1 MIELTYWHVHSL
13 NAGDTRFGIART
25 VINSEGKFQ
34 IERFIRTFKTFKSA
48 LAQAN
53 KLNEA

>member
-1 MIELTYWHVHSL
+1 MIEITHWHVHSL
-13 NAGDTRFGIART
+13 NAGDTRFGISRT
-25 VINSEGKFQ
+25 VINDEGKFQ
-34 IERFIRTFKTFKSA
+34 IERFTRTFKTFKSA

>member
-1 MIELTYWHVHSL
+1 MIGITHWHVHSL
-13 NAGDTRFGIART
+13 NAGDTRFGISRT
-25 VINSEGKFQ
+25 VVNSEGKLQ
-34 IERFIRTFKTFKSA
+34 LERFIRTFKTFKSA

>member
-1 MIELTYWHVHSL
+1 MIGITHWQVHSL
-13 NAGDTRFGIART
+13 NAGDTRFGISRT
-25 VINSEGKFQ
+25 VINDEGKFQ
-34 IERFIRTFKTFKSA
+34 IERFTRTFKTFKSA

>member
-1 MIELTYWHVHSL
+1 MIELTHWHVHSL
-13 NAGDTRFGIART
+13 NAGDTRFGISRT

-34 IERFIRTFKTFKSA
+34 IERFTRTFKTFKSA
-48 LAQAN
+48 FSQAN